1 MTSLGVVSGALDK
14 LSELA
19 AELEG
24 SICLPGSP
32 EYEQEIAPYNVA
44 VRHSPQLVVC
54 AAGVRDVQAVLRY
67 AAAQG
72 LPVGVQATG
81 HGALEP
87 VDRGILLST
96 RQLGKLAID
105 PAARTA
111 TLGAGVRWR
120 DVLAAAAPYGL
131 ATLSGSNTGVGAV
144 GYTLGGGIPVM
155 GRTFGFAADWVRSFE
170 VVTPDAHVLHV
181 DPKSEPELFWALCGG
196 AGNFGVVTE
205 MTIELVEV
213 STVYG
218 GAIYYTGEHL
228 EPVLRAYRS
237 WAETLPEHTNSSVA
251 MIYLPPPLQGTT
263 LVHIRFC
270 HVGDPAEGE
279 RLIAPMREVAPA
291 LLDEVRVMPYTEVD
305 TIHRDPENPV
315 PFYPRGALLTSF
327 TDETVDA
334 LLEVVGPEHRIPMVF
349 WELRPFDAAFRR
361 TPTVE
366 NCVGGRDAAY
376 FISLVGLATPGLI
389 DFTKAGIQQALAALA
404 PWSKRETVVNLH
416 GSLGDEADRSRA
428 WDEATYERL
437 AGLKRQLDPASTLR
451 YGHIIGLNAQRAG

>member
-1 MTSLGVVSGALDK
+1 MNSPSVVSGALDG

-24 SICLPGSP
+24 SIHLPGSP

-44 VRHSPQLVVC
+44 IRHSPQLVVSVV
-54 AAGVRDVQAVLRY
+54 GVRDVQVVLRY
-67 AAAQG
+67 AAAHG
-72 LPVGVQATG
+72 LPIGVQATG

-96 RQLGKLAID
+96 RRLDKLAID
-105 PAARTA
+105 PTTRTA

-120 DVLAAAAPYGL
+120 DVLAAAAPHGL
-131 ATLSGSNTGVGAV
+131 ATLSGSNTSVGAV

-155 GRTFGFAADWVRSFE
+155 GRTFGYAADWVRSFE
-170 VVTPDAHVLHV
+170 VVTPDARVLHV
-181 DPKSEPELFWALCGG
+181 SPQSEPELFWALCGG

-205 MTIELVEV
+205 MTVELVEV

-270 HVGDPAEGE
+270 HVGDSADGE

-291 LLDEVRVMPYTEVD
+291 LLDEVREMPYAEVD

-327 TDETVDA
+327 TDETIDT
-334 LLEVVGPEHRIPMVF
+334 LLRVAGPDEPIPMVY
-349 WELRPFDAAFRR
+349 WELRPLDAAFHR
-361 TPTVE
+361 TPAVG

-376 FISLVGLATPGLI
+376 LISLVGLATPGVL
-389 DFTKAGIQQALAALA
+389 DLTKAGLQRVLTALE
-404 PWSKRETVVNLH
+404 PWSKRETIVNLH

-428 WDEATYERL
+428 WDEATYEHL
-437 AGLKRQLDPASTLR
+437 AGLKQQLDPAGMLR
-451 YGHIIGLNAQRAG
+451 YGHIIGLNAQHAG